1 MFCQACGAE
10 IQPGLNYCSRCGSM
24 AGGSLTKEV
33 VMPVDLATPV
43 RWVSATV
50 GLTFLF
56 GLATIL
62 IAVTGLASWGFQ
74 RDGVMAIAFF
84 AFVTLLGVEV
94 SLIRLLSRMLGVQG
108 QGHWLHRPKKTE
120 AKETGIKPQ
129 HFIQPAT
136 AYTDPLPSVTEHTTR
151 TLGATHRERHVRN

>member
-10 IQPGLNYCSRCGSM
+10 IQSGLNYCSRCGSM
-24 AGGSLTKEV
+24 VSGTTAREV
-33 VMPVDLATPV
+33 VQVDLTTPV

-50 GLTFLF
+50 GLTFLV

-62 IAVTGLASWGFQ
+62 IAIAGLASWGFQ
-74 RDGVMAIAFF
+74 RDGVMFIAFF

-94 SLIRLLSRMLGVQG
+94 SLIRLLSRMLGVQKEG
-108 QGHWLHRPKKTE
+108 NWLTRMRKPAPRE
-120 AKETGIKPQ
+120 VVAKPQ
-129 HFIQPAT
+129 QYIQPAA

-151 TLGATHRERHVRN
+151 TFSPAYREPRAGN